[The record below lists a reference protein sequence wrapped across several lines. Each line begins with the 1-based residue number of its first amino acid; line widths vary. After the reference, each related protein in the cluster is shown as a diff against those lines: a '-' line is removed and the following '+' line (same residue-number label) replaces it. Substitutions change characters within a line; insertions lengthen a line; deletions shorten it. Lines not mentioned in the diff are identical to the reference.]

1 MFSVAA
7 TLFLAQTTPIR
18 YTVSFP
24 DRATHYANVLAEIP
38 TGGRPHVELTMAVW
52 TPGSYLV
59 REYARHVEG
68 MTVKSA
74 NGGTLGWEKQA
85 KNRWRIATGGEAR
98 VYAEYRVYCREM
110 TVRTNWVERDF
121 ALLNGA
127 PTFVTLADE
136 KSKRPHEVKLTLP
149 EGWRGSYT
157 GMREIAPNEYVAPDF
172 DTLVDSPIVAGS
184 PAVHEFEVGGK
195 KHYLVNQGEGP
206 YWDGP
211 ASAEASKKIVSE
223 YLAMMGG
230 APYEKYVFLNL
241 LVESG
246 GGLEH
251 ANSTTLMASRWAWRN
266 AAEPPEPG
274 TSAPRRA
281 SRISWLDLVSHE
293 YFHLWNVKRM
303 RPAELGPFDYEKEN
317 YTRGLWVAEGLTTYY
332 GPLTVKRAGL
342 MNRSSY
348 LRLLSAD
355 IYSLQRTPG
364 RLVQPLEQSS
374 LDAWIKHY
382 RPDENSANTS
392 ISYYTKGA
400 VVAWLLDAAI
410 RQGTNGEKSL
420 DDLMRAA
427 YAKFSGERGFT
438 GPEFR
443 ALASEIARRDLSGW
457 FRQVLETTEELDYS
471 EALDW
476 FGLRFK
482 PGSDS
487 TKAYLGAT
495 TKVDNGRLVVATV
508 PRGTPAYAAGLNV
521 DDEIIAI
528 DGIRV
533 RSDGLPTRLEA
544 YRPGDAVQFSIA
556 RRDQLTALPVTLASE
571 PSRNW
576 TLEPLPGATPEQRSR
591 LAAWLKD

>member
-1 MFSVAA
+1 MLPLAA
-7 TLFLAQTTPIR
+7 LFLAQMTPIR

-24 DRATHYANVLAEIP
+24 DRDTHYANVLAEVP
-38 TGGRPHVELTMAVW
+38 TEKRPSVELMMAVW

-68 MTVKSA
+68 MTVKAS
-74 NGGTLGWEKQA
+74 NGRALVWEKST
-85 KNRWRIATGGEAR
+85 KNRWKVATEGESKLF
-98 VYAEYRVYCREM
+98 VQYRVYSREM
-110 TVRTNWVERDF
+110 SVRTNWVERDF

-127 PTFVTLADE
+127 PTFLTLADE
-136 KSKRPHEVKLTLP
+136 KSKRPHEVKLLLP
-149 EGWRGSYT
+149 NDWKGSYT
-157 GMREIAPNEYVAPDF
+157 GLAAKAPNEYIAPDF

-184 PAVHEFEVGGK
+184 PTVHEFEVGGK
-195 KHYLVNQGEGP
+195 KHYLVNQGEGQT
-206 YWDGP
+206 WDGP
-211 ASAEASKKIVSE
+211 ASAQATQKIVAE
-223 YLAMMGG
+223 YFSMMGPL
-230 APYEKYVFLNL
+230 PYDKYVFLNL

-251 ANSTTLMASRWAWRN
+251 ANSTTLMGSRWAWRN

-274 TSAPRRA
+274 ITAPRRA

-303 RPAELGPFDYEKEN
+303 RPAELGPFDYETEN
-317 YTRGLWVAEGLTTYY
+317 YTRGLWVAEGFTTYY

-342 MNRSSY
+342 TNQSSF

-374 LDAWIKHY
+374 HDAWIKHY

-400 VVAWLLDAAI
+400 VVAWLLDAKI
-410 RQGTNGEKSL
+410 RKGTNGDKSL

-427 YAKFSGERGFT
+427 YAKFAGERGFT

-443 ALASEIARRDLSGW
+443 ALAGEVARQDLSAW
-457 FRQVLETTEELDYS
+457 FRQVLETTEELDYR

-482 PGSDS
+482 PTSDS
-487 TKAYLGAT
+487 IKAYLGVT
-495 TKVDNGRLVVATV
+495 TKVDNGRLVIATV
-508 PRGTPAYAAGLNV
+508 PRDTPAHTAGLNV

-533 RSDGLPTRLEA
+533 RSDGLPARLEA
-544 YRPGDAVQFSIA
+544 YKPADAVQFSIA
-556 RRDQLTALPVTLASE
+556 RRDQLMTLPVTLTSE

-576 TLEPLPGATPEQRSR
+576 TLEPLPGATPEQRSH

>member
-1 MFSVAA
+1 MTS
-7 TLFLAQTTPIR
+7 IR

-24 DRATHYANVLAEIP
+24 DRATHYVNVLAEVP
-38 TGGRPHVELTMAVW
+38 TEKRPNVELMMAVW

-68 MTVKSA
+68 FAVRAS
-74 NGGTLGWEKQA
+74 NGRALQWEKST
-85 KNRWRIATGGEAR
+85 KNRWKVTTDGESR
-98 VYAEYRVYCREM
+98 LFVQYRVYSREM
-110 TVRTNWVERDF
+110 SVRTNWVERDF

-127 PTFVTLADE
+127 PTFITLADE
-136 KSKRPHEVKLTLP
+136 KSKRPHEVKLLLP
-149 EGWRGSYT
+149 NDWKGSHT
-157 GMREIAPNEYVAPDF
+157 GLSAKAPNEYIAPDY
-172 DTLVDSPIVAGS
+172 DTLVDSPILAGS
-184 PAVHEFEVGGK
+184 PVVHEFEVGGK
-195 KHYLVNQGEGP
+195 KHYLVNQGEGQV
-206 YWDGP
+206 WDGP
-211 ASAEASKKIVSE
+211 ASAQAAQKIVGE
-223 YLAMMGG
+223 YFSMMGPL
-230 APYEKYVFLNL
+230 PYDKYVFLNL
-241 LVESG
+241 LVEAG

-251 ANSTTLMASRWAWRN
+251 ANSTTLMGSRWAWRN

-274 TSAPRRA
+274 STAPRRA

-303 RPAELGPFDYEKEN
+303 RPAELGPFDYETEN
-317 YTRGLWVAEGLTTYY
+317 YTRGLWVAEGFTTYY

-342 MNRSSY
+342 MNQSSF

-364 RLVQPLEQSS
+364 RLAQPLEQSS

-400 VVAWLLDAAI
+400 VVAWLLDAKI
-410 RQGTNGEKSL
+410 RKGTNGEKSL
-420 DDLMRAA
+420 DDLMRVA
-427 YAKFSGERGFT
+427 YAKFAGERGFT

-443 ALASEIARRDLSGW
+443 ALASEVARQDLSNW
-457 FRQVLETTEELDYS
+457 FRQVLETTEELDYR

-482 PGSDS
+482 LTSDS
-487 TKAYLGAT
+487 TKAYLGVT
-495 TKVDNGRLVVATV
+495 TKVDNGRLVIATV
-508 PRGTPAYAAGLNV
+508 PRDTPAHAAGLNV

-533 RSDGLPTRLEA
+533 RSDGLPARLEA
-544 YRPGDAVQFSIA
+544 YKPADTVQFSIA
-556 RRDQLTALPVTLASE
+556 RRDQLTTLPVTLTSE

-576 TLEPLPGATPEQRSR
+576 TLEPLPGATPDQRSR